1 MFCKKCGKE
10 IFDEAVICPQC
21 GCATENS
28 APVQKKTEQINKNQ
42 SVNQSKGGQKNNQL
56 LGAALVAVGIVIIA
70 IFCFIVLDQ
79 L

>member
-10 IFDEAVICPQC
+10 LFDEAVICPQC

-28 APVQKKTEQINKNQ
+28 ASVQRRSEQPSKSQ
-42 SVNQSKGGQKNNQL
+42 TVNQSNDGQKNKQL
-56 LGAALVAVGIVIIA
+56 LGAVLMAAGIVVIA
-70 IFCFIVLDQ
+70 IFCYIVLDQ

>member
-10 IFDEAVICPQC
+10 LFDEAVICPQC

-28 APVQKKTEQINKNQ
+28 APVQKSEQINKRQ
-42 SVNQSKGGQKNNQL
+42 PINQSKGGQKNNQL
-56 LGAALVAVGIVIIA
+56 LGAALIAAGIVIIA